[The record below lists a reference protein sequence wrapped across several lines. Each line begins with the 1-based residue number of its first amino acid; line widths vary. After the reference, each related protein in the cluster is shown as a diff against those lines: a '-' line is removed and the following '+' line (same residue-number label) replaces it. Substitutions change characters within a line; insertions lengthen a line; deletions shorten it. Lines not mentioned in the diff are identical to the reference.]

1 METRPGPTTPTIST
15 TPSIP
20 RLRWRASERSR
31 RRSLAARLPLCES
44 GTEQPDILLEREAE
58 GPACCRVCGEHDGP
72 QALREILELV
82 GSEHPAPVFRLNDDL
97 GTHLQVATDFDAEAA
112 LEPILEIVEIVIL
125 TAHALSLSRALR
137 HPLHASCPEV
147 PSAANETTGID
158 GPRPSALAPWERP
171 GFAAHRS
178 NIREWYCPQ
187 ARIAGHLTFRPLVWF
202 RPHCRFL

>member
-1 METRPGPTTPTIST
+1 
-15 TPSIP
+15 
-20 RLRWRASERSR
+20 
-31 RRSLAARLPLCES
+31 
-44 GTEQPDILLEREAE
+44 
-58 GPACCRVCGEHDGP
+58 

-137 HPLHASCPEV
+137 HRLHASCAEV

-158 GPRPSALAPWERP
+158 GPRPAVLAPSERP

-178 NIREWYCPQ
+178 NIREWYCPH
-187 ARIAGHLTFRPLVWF
+187 ARIAGHLTLRPRAWF
-202 RPHCRFL
+202 RPYFGFP